1 MTDDLEAPR
10 GRSRWTLLA
19 VLAVGMLIGR
29 FVSQLGPTALQ
40 AFDML
45 SYAVLALAVTAVWRA
60 WARRAM
66 VARRREQQRRQR
78 RPSPPR
84 EGERG

>member
-1 MTDDLEAPR
+1 MSDDLDTPR
-10 GRSRWTLLA
+10 GRSRWVLLA

-29 FVSQLGPTALQ
+29 FVSQLGPAALQ
-40 AFDML
+40 AFDL
-45 SYAVLALAVTAVWRA
+45 LAYAVLALAVTAAWRA

-78 RPSPPR
+78 RPPPR
-84 EGERG
+84 EG